1 MDSASIVPGL
11 YSEAGRKTEFE
22 ISHLRSRCQL
32 DDGEGHDHVASHGAG
47 DSVPVANQKPKLSRT
62 DESSSRLSKTA
73 GQLRVEAAVKETAA
87 KALQEERRN
96 PPDKTPVANSELA
109 RAISEKLNQKLAAS
123 GKLASTG
130 TGAGFNERGA
140 TFSSTV
146 TSHSRSPA
154 KKVMRPSRSFAGPEF
169 YDGPWASKFT
179 AQSSPGA
186 LNRWNE
192 QRPDPL
198 WYKVQYGSVLD
209 RQPAADFSEHPKHEP
224 RPRSRNHA
232 HDSAA
237 SPNKGDHTF
246 ALTGV
251 DGEEDS
257 PRDVRAEMEAERA
270 ARREQLAMSNS
281 SRPPSAG
288 YHAKTPNWDEYG
300 KMRVGRYL
308 DVHYNKV
315 SYPAKDLNQQDI
327 KGYPKMRYPEWSME
341 HTMGHQPLTKADN
354 LMPPGKYDVNF
365 SAVRGKILSGVAFDR
380 ALMHSQSD
388 GQLGH
393 FAKEA
398 ILHTDESRF
407 PGGVTQ
413 DRSRGKDIVRHR
425 ITHVNDF
432 LRELPRPNL
441 PPASHEYH
449 DKDDPVAC
457 ETTLHNQLSYDAD
470 AADVYVTHRRDIA
483 PGYERMLSR
492 GKEAV
497 QGIRALQSDLG
508 VRGSVGLGFT
518 ETTGQATKSVQKLEG
533 RTVNAEYQRPDIGPV
548 FEQYTQ
554 FQPLCMKNNYNHGH
568 APVCGAGPRYEAKH
582 APLQKAR
589 VEASFKRQAAAKG
602 FTRQAVLGGT
612 KVARQSRVHEALGD
626 WSNHLTSRN
635 ED

>member
-1 MDSASIVPGL
+1 MSSKMDSASIVPGL
-11 YSEAGRKTEFE
+11 YSEAARKTEFE

-32 DDGEGHDHVASHGAG
+32 DDELEVQAPAASRGGGH
-47 DSVPVANQKPKLSRT
+47 SVQKPKLSRT

-73 GQLRVEAAVKETAA
+73 GQLRVEAAVKTTAS
-87 KALQEERRN
+87 KALQDERTN
-96 PPDKTPVANSELA
+96 QPDKAPIANSELA

-123 GKLASTG
+123 GKLASMG
-130 TGAGFNERGA
+130 IGAGFHENRA
-140 TFSSTV
+140 NFSSDV
-146 TSHSRSPA
+146 TSNSHSPVR
-154 KKVMRPSRSFAGPEF
+154 KTMRPTRCFATPEF

-198 WYKVQYGSVLD
+198 WYKLQYDAVLD
-209 RQPAADFSEHPKHEP
+209 RQPEADFSEHPKHVP
-224 RPRSRNHA
+224 RPRSRSHA
-232 HDSAA
+232 HDPAA
-237 SPNKGDHTF
+237 SANKGDTF

-257 PRDVRAEMEAERA
+257 PRDARAEKAAERA
-270 ARREQLAMSNS
+270 KWREQLANGPA
-281 SRPPSAG
+281 PPFVG
-288 YHAKTPNWDEYG
+288 YFAKTPNWDEYG
-300 KMRVGRYL
+300 KMKVGRYL
-308 DVHYNKV
+308 DVHYNRV

-327 KGYPKMRYPEWSME
+327 KGYPKIRYPEWNME
-341 HTMGHQPLTKADN
+341 HTMGHQPLQKADN

-365 SAVRGKILSGVAFDR
+365 SAVSGKILSGVAFDR

-425 ITHVNDF
+425 ITNVNDF
-432 LRELPRPNL
+432 QRELPRPNL
-441 PPASHEYH
+441 PPASAEYH
-449 DKDDPVAC
+449 DKEDAVAC
-457 ETTLHNQLSYDAD
+457 EITLQHQLSFDAD
-470 AADVYVTHRRDIA
+470 AADLYVTSRRDIA
-483 PGYERMLSR
+483 PGYGRMLSR

-508 VRGSVGLGFT
+508 VRGAVGLGFT

-533 RTVNAEYQRPDIGPV
+533 RTVNAEYQKPDVGPV
-548 FEQYTQ
+548 FEHHTQY
-554 FQPLCMKNNYNHGH
+554 QPLCMKNNYNHGH
-568 APVCGAGPRYEAKH
+568 PPVVGAGPRYEAKH

-589 VEASFKRQAAAKG
+589 VEASFKRQAASKG

-626 WSNHLTSRN
+626 WSNHLTSRVQA
-635 ED
+635 